1 MNARSSGTNMFTIN
15 RATGFYISLIILM
28 SLIITSVTL
37 GWEKPFIGDDRGVTN
52 YFPDTMIT
60 FYYHMWDWYTAP
72 GKAAVTSVFGFV
84 WGHAVYL
91 LFKLGLPPVLTQRV
105 EFFAL
110 FAICGLAA
118 FFFLTVLMQVHSH
131 ISDKRSIYFGAFTG
145 TMLYMFNHFTMHLA
159 GYPGGAYNMSYM
171 FLPLVLGLF
180 IYNLHVRTSY
190 PNIVIFSI
198 SAFLMAGGNP
208 SNTLSITLFM
218 IAYLIFFLPQIKRSP
233 SRPFLFL
240 SVSGILVLLS
250 CSFMVLPILSVGTN
264 PYGKLAFTQ
273 EAPLSFGFNST
284 FTSFLNLFY
293 LASVST
299 WPNFPY
305 YKTYTDNN
313 LFILL
318 GYSLPI
324 FALASL
330 LFYSGR
336 RIKAFFCLTIVI
348 ALFFAKG
355 VHPPFENLFE
365 FIAYNVPG
373 FGMYRNVYLK
383 FVFYAIL
390 SYSVLIALFASHCLA
405 SQRISRGRIGYLAVL
420 PLLAICIFNI
430 PFLTQDIVNKDY
442 LAAIPQEYDQLAEV
456 AEKDTS
462 DFKVISLPPAPG
474 GRGHL
479 LDWGENDTFVGQYP
493 DPFFLNN
500 AAIDSYWFLAY
511 KLVESDSW
519 GSTKFEENLPS
530 ALKYA
535 GILNAKYLLLHKD
548 FLQYFDFGAGGGLH
562 FFNSK
567 LRRSVSQSILGKL
580 EGVTLVKDSD
590 RFAIYKLDN
599 RYFLPHIYP
608 SDKSL
613 FVVGDMPSLPWLTK
627 ASHLVGRPAI
637 FFSEFQGW
645 DTLLA
650 FLNYEQETV
659 SGGIAHP
666 KSEKRNLHPLDSDL
680 PPIFANRSVDSLAVE
695 MARVQLLCQDSRRSS
710 LDGLRSFF
718 NPPAPEEERSTG
730 LVKFGRD
737 DRAILNIVQDGD
749 YEIWAS
755 NETSYSRFV
764 NDLDLHISIGKMDFP
779 LTVLNTANTLG
790 NNYKWTKV
798 TDIHLQKK
806 EYRLHIYDVMSRPI
820 DTARIPT
827 FLVLA
832 KDKLTRHKSMISSRP
847 VGYLFWVDKERALA
861 IVKANETTKTKN
873 YRNPY
878 YIPAN
883 PFHISKDGNYLVKA
897 FIKPKRVFVPDKSPA
912 AVNITNGG
920 CVSTDALKGWNIR
933 YERLFV
939 RQNLSEEGMQIKAYP
954 TQTAISKSNIVLTKE
969 FPSVKLKENPYLF
982 FSCTREFPDIQSVDI
997 FLHLRDER
1005 TNRLY
1010 DKTIH
1015 VYPREMAEITNVF
1028 GNAIMEFGEKAADHL
1043 CVTKAE
1049 IVLKLAPPV
1058 RRRHLL
1064 RFIRI
1069 LAPDETPTK
1078 MTKSSYTFTFK
1089 NFAFFKRRPKLVNMN
1104 EAWHTRL
1111 LPEYFYYS
1119 EKNGTFGKAK
1129 FYEQIPS
1136 YVKNIVRQERRR
1148 FIDLKE
1154 RPVLSFDFKKDSYNS
1169 LHGKQMEPINCP
1181 EKFKVLLG
1189 LDLTGDEK
1197 QDAEMELFLPAI
1209 PKDNSV
1215 LRINIKAYEMVK
1227 KSFPGSDH
1235 YNLLRVHVGDPDV
1248 ETILYND
1255 LLDVRNTSYTEHV
1268 YSPSDLEIGA
1278 AVLRLD
1284 SQSYGLPEDYE
1295 RHEENG
1301 LYCLEYG
1308 KINLKEGDHVVEAM
1322 DNEKFRVEMIE
1333 IIPVTN
1339 TGQRRSAAIAE
1350 APGIDFKKI
1359 NPTRYIVNVT
1369 GARGPF
1375 TLVFSESYNDKWQ
1388 AYIRQ
1393 KSDKGHN
1400 TEPWS
1405 AVLSLWND
1413 RGNRIEVK
1421 DHFLVNGYANG
1432 WMIPAPRGL
1441 KIQNKEPNA
1450 ESAKG
1455 KGEDFQIVIAFKP
1468 QSFFEI
1474 GLFITATTLLG
1485 CFGYLVYCG
1494 TTRGKN
1500 PANDD

>member
-1 MNARSSGTNMFTIN
+1 MNAHSSGKNMFTIN
-15 RATGFYISLIILM
+15 KATGFYILLIILI
-28 SLIITSVTL
+28 SLAITSVTL
-37 GWEKPFIGDDRGVTN
+37 GWEKPFVGDDRGVTS

-60 FYYHMWDWYTAP
+60 FYYHMWDWHTAP

-91 LFKLGLPPVLTQRV
+91 LFVLGLHPFLIQRV
-105 EFFAL
+105 EFFAI
-110 FAICGLAA
+110 FAIRGLAA

-159 GYPGGAYNMSYM
+159 GYPAGAYNMSYM

-208 SNTLSITLFM
+208 SNTLSITLCM
-218 IAYLIFFLPQIKRSP
+218 ITYLIFFLPQIRRGP

-240 SVSGILVLLS
+240 SVSGILVLLL
-250 CSFMVLPILSVGTN
+250 CSLMVLPILSVGMN

-284 FTSFLNLFY
+284 LTSFLNLFY
-293 LASVST
+293 LAGVNT
-299 WPNFPY
+299 WPNYPY
-305 YKTYTDNN
+305 YKTYADNS

-348 ALFFAKG
+348 VLFFAKG

-365 FIAYNVPG
+365 FIAYNIPG
-373 FGMYRNVYLK
+373 FGMYRNVYFK

-405 SQRISRGRIGYLAVL
+405 SQRISRGKIGYLAVL
-420 PLLAICIFNI
+420 PLLAICLFNT
-430 PFLTQDIVNKDY
+430 PFLTQDIVNKNY
-442 LAAIPQEYDQLAEV
+442 LAVIPKEYDQLAEV

-493 DPFFLNN
+493 DPYFLNN
-500 AAIDSYWFLAY
+500 SAIDSYWFLAY
-511 KLVESDSW
+511 KLVEGDSW
-519 GSTKFEENLPS
+519 GSTEFEENLPT

-535 GILNAKYLLLHKD
+535 GILNAKYILLHKD
-548 FLQYFDFGAGGGLH
+548 FMQYFDFGAGGGLH

-567 LRRSVSQSILGKL
+567 LRRSISQSILGKL
-580 EGVTLVKDSD
+580 GGVTLVKDSD
-590 RFAIYKLDN
+590 HFAIYKLDN
-599 RYFLPHIYP
+599 RYFLPHIFP
-608 SDKSL
+608 SNKSL
-613 FVVGDMPSLPWLTK
+613 FVVGNMSSFPWLTK
-627 ASHLVGRPAI
+627 ASHLVGHPAI
-637 FFSEFQGW
+637 FFSELQGW
-645 DTLLA
+645 DALLA
-650 FLNYEQETV
+650 LLNYEQETV
-659 SGGIAHP
+659 NGGSSYP
-666 KSEKRNLHPLDSDL
+666 KSEKRNFNPLNSYL
-680 PPIFANRSVDSLAVE
+680 PPIFANRDIDSLAVD
-695 MARVQLLCQDSRRSS
+695 MALIDIYRDNTRSTLDRLRLL
-710 LDGLRSFF
+710 F
-718 NPPAPEEERSTG
+718 NLSALEEEGSTG
-730 LVKFGRD
+730 VVKFYSKGV
-737 DRAILNIVQDGD
+737 AILNIVQDGD

-755 NETSYSRFV
+755 NETRHSRFV
-764 NDLDLHISIGKMDFP
+764 NDLDIHISIGKMDFP
-779 LTVLNTANTLG
+779 LTSLNTANTLG

-798 TDIHLQKK
+798 ADVHLQKK
-806 EYRLHIYDVMSRPI
+806 EYSMNIYDVMSRPV
-820 DTARIPT
+820 DMADIPT

-832 KDKLTRHKSMISSRP
+832 KDKLTRYKGMISSRP
-847 VGYLFWVDKERALA
+847 VGYLFWADKERALA
-861 IVKANETTKTKN
+861 IVKAIETVKTKN

-883 PFHISKDGNYLVKA
+883 SFHISKDGSYLVKA
-897 FIKPKRVFVPDKSPA
+897 FVKPKRVFVPDKSPA

-920 CVSTDALKGWNIR
+920 CVSTDAIKGWNIH
-933 YERLFV
+933 YEYLFV

-954 TQTAISKSNIVLTKE
+954 TQMTISKSNIVLTKE
-969 FPSVKLKENPYLF
+969 FPSVKLKENPYLL
-982 FSCTREFPDIQSVDI
+982 FSCMREFPGIQSMDV
-997 FLHLRDER
+997 FLHLKDER

-1015 VYPREMAEITNVF
+1015 VHTREEVEIANVF
-1028 GNAIMEFGEKAADHL
+1028 GTAIMEFGEKAADHL

-1049 IVLKLAPPV
+1049 IVFKLVPTV
-1058 RRRHLL
+1058 RHRHLL
-1064 RFIRI
+1064 WFISA
-1069 LAPDETPTK
+1069 LAPDETPKK

-1089 NFAFFKRRPKLVNMN
+1089 NFAFFKRRPKIVNMN

-1119 EKNGTFGKAK
+1119 EKDGTFDKAK
-1129 FYEQIPS
+1129 FHEQIPS
-1136 YVKNIVRQERRR
+1136 YAKNIVRQERRH
-1148 FIDLKE
+1148 FTDLKE
-1154 RPVLSFDFKKDSYNS
+1154 RPVLSFDFPKDSYNR

-1209 PKDNSV
+1209 PKDNSI

-1227 KSFPGSDH
+1227 RSFPGSDH

-1295 RHEENG
+1295 RREENG

-1308 KINLKEGDHVVEAM
+1308 EINLKEGDHVVEAM

-1333 IIPVTN
+1333 IVPVTN
-1339 TGQRRSAAIAE
+1339 TGQRRSAAITG
-1350 APGIDFKKI
+1350 APGMDFKKI
-1359 NPTRYIVNVT
+1359 NPTRYVVNVT
-1369 GARGPF
+1369 GAREPF

-1388 AYIRQ
+1388 AYIRR

-1405 AVLSLWND
+1405 AALSLWND
-1413 RGNRIEVK
+1413 RGNRVEVK

-1432 WMIPAPRGL
+1432 WMIPAPREL
-1441 KIQNKEPNA
+1441 KTQNKELNA
-1450 ESAKG
+1450 ESVNG

-1468 QSFFEI
+1468 QRFFEI
-1474 GLFITATTLLG
+1474 GFFITATTLLG

-1494 TTRGKN
+1494 IPRGKN